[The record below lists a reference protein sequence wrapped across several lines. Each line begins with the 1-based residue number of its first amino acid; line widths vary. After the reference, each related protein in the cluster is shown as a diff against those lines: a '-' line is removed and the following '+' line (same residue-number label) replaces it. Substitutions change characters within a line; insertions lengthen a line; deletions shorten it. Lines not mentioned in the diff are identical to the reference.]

1 MRTCLVALATLLI
14 TVLAAPA
21 TAAERVYV
29 APGFSAGGAVY
40 RPSKFWASGDATLL
54 FRSIRWSHYG
64 RRSAS
69 GSAVGELNDCE
80 PDCADGQ
87 MHPYRARIELGHVKR
102 TCGRLFYTR
111 LHIRWTKAVPPG
123 LTRSYTFI
131 PGASISC

>member
-1 MRTCLVALATLLI
+1 MILRLAALAALLASLSA
-14 TVLAAPA
+14 VPA

-29 APGFSAGGAVY
+29 APGFSAFGAVY

-69 GSAVGELNDCE
+69 GSATGEINDCE
-80 PDCADGQ
+80 ADCADGR
-87 MHPYRARIELGHVKR
+87 MHPYPARIEMGKVER

-111 LHIRWTKAVPPG
+111 LHIRWTGAVPPG
-123 LTRSYTFI
+123 DKRSSTFL
-131 PGASISC
+131 PGVTITC

>member
-1 MRTCLVALATLLI
+1 MTMRLAVIALLLASI
-14 TVLAAPA
+14 PAAPA
-21 TAAERVYV
+21 AAAEHVYV

-64 RRSAS
+64 RHSAS
-69 GSAVGELNDCE
+69 GAATGEINDCE

-87 MHPYRARIELGHVKR
+87 MHPYPARIDLGGVKR

-111 LHIRWTKAVPPG
+111 LHIRWTHAVPPG
-123 LTRSYTFI
+123 LKRSSTFL
-131 PGASISC
+131 PGVTITC

>member
-1 MRTCLVALATLLI
+1 MILRLTAS
-14 TVLAAPA
+14 TVLLASLSAIPA
-21 TAAERVYV
+21 TAAERVYI

-69 GSAVGELNDCE
+69 GAATGEINDCE
-80 PDCADGQ
+80 PDCADGS
-87 MHPYRARIELGHVKR
+87 MHTYPARIELTKVKR

-111 LHIRWTKAVPPG
+111 LRIHWTGAVPPG
-123 LTRSYTFI
+123 LKRSYTFL
-131 PGASISC
+131 PGVTIVC